1 MLTRLGIFLIGLTVG
16 GAAFL
21 MTGLASFLLVSQIQY
36 ATLQARA
43 TQAAEMDQVST
54 RMKNPVL
61 ADNVV
66 QMHYAQVATSP

>member
-21 MTGLASFLLVSQIQY
+21 MTGLASFLLVSQLQY

-43 TQAAEMDQVST
+43 TQAAEMDQDST
-54 RMKNPVL
+54 RMKNPVV
-61 ADNVV
+61 ADNVIQV
-66 QMHYAQVATSP
+66 HYAQVAPSP

>member
-21 MTGLASFLLVSQIQY
+21 VTGFASFLLVTQIQY

-43 TQAAEMDQVST
+43 THAAEMDQVSA

-61 ADNVV
+61 ADDVSQV
-66 QMHYAQVATSP
+66 HYAQVAPSP

>member
-16 GAAFL
+16 GAGFL
-21 MTGLASFLLVSQIQY
+21 MTGLASFLLLSQIQY

-43 TQAAEMDQVST
+43 THAAEMDQVSA

-61 ADNVV
+61 ADDVS
-66 QMHYAQVATSP
+66 QMHYAQVAPSP

>member
-43 TQAAEMDQVST
+43 TQAVQENQ
-54 RMKNPVL
+54 VL
-61 ADNVV
+61 ANNRPVTVV
-66 QMHYAQVATSP
+66 HYAEYAPPPE

>member
-1 MLTRLGIFLIGLTVG
+1 MLTRLGTFLIGLTVG

-21 MTGLASFLLVSQIQY
+21 IASFASFLLVSQIQY

-54 RMKNPVL
+54 RMKNPVF
-61 ADNVV
+61 ADDVSQV
-66 QMHYAQVATSP
+66 HYAQVAPSP